1 MLLKMY
7 NYLERRMEERQSF
20 RGKLLLAILV
30 ALNGISV
37 FIFLYFLLIAGLQ
50 MDADARRWALQLIV
64 CTQFFYFALLVALLR
79 GYFRVAALGTLAAV
93 LTAALI
99 AIGLTGGAPVSP
111 AIPFLL
117 LPAIFSFC
125 ILGPHMGVLVSV
137 LIAAGCALQWYLTV
151 HGLLD
156 LPQRQSLRS
165 PAMDSLLINAINYLL
180 IIIVLFMYERINNR
194 LRRERDAERAR
205 LAHFATHDDL
215 TGLANRRYFTQRLNE
230 ASAQSAREGHQVA
243 IVYIDLNEFKAINDS
258 LGHEAGD
265 RTLQV
270 VAQRL
275 SAILRTQDLLARIGG
290 DEFAIIINPCG
301 TRSELADLCVRL
313 QSAIGEP
320 FAIGDSRL
328 TVGASI
334 GTAIYPGEGSNVE
347 QVLKQADIDMYA
359 AKTGRRKDDLR

>member
-1 MLLKMY
+1 MLLNLY
-7 NYLERRMEERQSF
+7 SHLERRLGARQSF

-30 ALNGISV
+30 ALNIISI

-50 MDADARRWALQLIV
+50 MDASARRWALQLIAV
-64 CTQFFYFALLVALLR
+64 TQVIYFSLLVALLR
-79 GYFRVAALGTLAAV
+79 GYFRIAAVGTLAGV
-93 LTAALI
+93 LSAAMV

-125 ILGPHMGVLVSV
+125 ILGARLGVLVSI
-137 LIAAGCALQWYLTV
+137 LIAAGCALQWYLSA
-151 HGLLD
+151 HGLLQ
-156 LPQRQSLRS
+156 LPQRQSQRS
-165 PAMDSLLINAINYLL
+165 PAMDALLINAINYLL
-180 IIIVLFMYERINNR
+180 IIIVLFMYERINSR

-215 TGLANRRYFTQRLNE
+215 TGLANRRYFTQRLHE
-230 ASAQSAREGHQVA
+230 ACAQSIRDGHQVG
-243 IVYIDLNEFKAINDS
+243 IVYIDLNEFKTINDS

-265 RTLQV
+265 KTLQL

-275 SAILRTQDLLARIGG
+275 STILRMQDLLARIGG

-301 TRSELADLCVRL
+301 AKVELAELCVRL
-313 QSAIGEP
+313 QAAIAEP
-320 FAIGDSRL
+320 FVVGDARL

-334 GTAIYPGEGSNVE
+334 GTAIYPEEGRNVE
-347 QVLKQADIDMYA
+347 QVLKMADIDMYT
-359 AKTGRRKDDLR
+359 AKQRRKDGSR